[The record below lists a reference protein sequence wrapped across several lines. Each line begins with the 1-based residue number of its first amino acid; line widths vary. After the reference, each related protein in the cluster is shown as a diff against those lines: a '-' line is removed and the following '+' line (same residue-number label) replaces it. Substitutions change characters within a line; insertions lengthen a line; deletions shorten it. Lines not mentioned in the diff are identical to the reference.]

1 VPAETYRAV
10 AAILAFVYRV
20 LIVTGLLR
28 FGLREVPHETAAPAA
43 APAPAP
49 GSAPRSDLL
58 LAVAVLGV
66 VALIDSALRRRR
78 A

>member
-20 LIVTGLLR
+20 LNRNGAASG
-28 FGLREVPHETAAPAA
+28 FGLREVPHETCAPAA

-58 LAVAVLGV
+58 LAVAVL
-66 VALIDSALRRRR
+66 AWSPS
-78 A
+78 